1 MKKIL
6 LCTLLIS
13 LSFAVSAQRTIVG
26 AVKNTDAESLIG
38 ATVMLKNT
46 QKGIQTDENGIFTLA
61 NVQETDSLV
70 FSFVGHT
77 PQTIAAKNFS
87 EKPIVLE
94 KGILMDEFEVVA
106 YVGCRGFC
114 CPGSVVFLNH
124 DLSITREDFL
134 KVIPLSISV
143 TKLDFGIERI
153 FRDLWLEMPDTM
165 SVIYYEIYKSTDD
178 EHYTLIGKTTST
190 NVVRS
195 EKTNGQW
202 HLIWGE
208 TSFLDR
214 DKQKTPITYYDVIG
228 YYIHEKTGEKIEIYH
243 KKASIE
249 NAKILTI
256 NTLYYDV
263 ESHQLDLNVSSPL
276 DAKTDFLVVD
286 MSGRIIL
293 QQKIPLISDKN
304 MLSIPT
310 EKLLSGTYILHLSQ
324 GVQKDIRKFTVVR

>member
-94 KGILMDEFEVVA
+94 KGILMQEVQIIA
-106 YVGCRGFC
+106 YNHRYCCYTGCGIIHNSYFL
-114 CPGSVVFLNH
+114 SVTQENA
-124 DLSITREDFL
+124 L
-134 KVIPLSISV
+134 KVTPLSISA